1 MLYDRIHIENADAVG
16 QIESDLNFR
25 WALVAKRFPSY
36 RKACWII
43 SVFSSG
49 EHDFL
54 LSIWYVCFC
63 ASGRSTKVLRWETAF
78 PSVISGC
85 NGLQRQSSHP
95 SSSWSVCAVCQQ
107 HARGLSLNK
116 SCGKQQ
122 LDVASCASLLLKEA
136 CAFISVCCLS
146 NKCMEIGHKVCRHIC
161 SMCCRSSVIS
171 VKI

>member
-1 MLYDRIHIENADAVG
+1 MSFGSQEISFLSGKPAGLSVSSAVENMISCWVYDICASVP
-16 QIESDLNFR
+16 
-25 WALVAKRFPSY
+25 VAGPPKFCDERL
-36 RKACWII
+36 
-43 SVFSSG
+43 
-49 EHDFL
+49 HFL
-54 LSIWYVCFC
+54 L
-63 ASGRSTKVLRWETAF
+63 
-78 PSVISGC
+78 ISGC

-95 SSSWSVCAVCQQ
+95 SSSWSVCAVCEQ

-146 NKCMEIGHKVCRHIC
+146 NKCMEIGHKVCRYIC
-161 SMCCRSSVIS
+161 SMCCRSPVIS